1 MPDMKSL
8 TINGIKYNIIKYNIK
23 DATARTTL
31 DTKANTADLA
41 KVTTSGSYSDLSNTP
56 TKVSAFANDA
66 GYLTAHQSLDGYA
79 KMSIAN
85 TWGEAQHFKT
95 LGIGIERYTAN
106 VVSGTSATPAVSGA
120 MYTATGAFTLDMS
133 TIASALSN
141 EQFTV
146 FSARFF
152 ASSDYALTITNAGT
166 LSYVGSASNVAIKST
181 GTLVN
186 IFLGKNNIGSL
197 TSIVQAI
204 ALSAS

>member
-8 TINGIKYNIIKYNIK
+8 TVNGIKYNIK

-41 KVTTSGSYSDLSNTP
+41 KVATSGSYSDLSNTP

-85 TWGEAQHFKT
+85 TWSTAQTFET
-95 LGIGIERYTAN
+95 LGIGFERYTAN
-106 VVSGTSATPAVSGA
+106 VVSGTSATPTASGGLYA
-120 MYTATGAFTLDMS
+120 ATGAFTLDMS
-133 TIASALSN
+133 NIASALSN
-141 EQFTV
+141 GQFTV

-166 LSYVGSASNVAIKST
+166 LIYAGSASNVAIKST

-186 IFLGKNNIGSL
+186 IFLSKNNIGSL

-204 ALSAS
+204 TLSAS

>member
-8 TINGIKYNIIKYNIK
+8 TINGIKYNIK

-41 KVTTSGSYSDLSNTP
+41 KVATSGSYSDLSNTP
-56 TKVSAFANDA
+56 AKVSAFANDA

-95 LGIGIERYTAN
+95 LGIGFERYTAN

-120 MYTATGAFTLDMS
+120 IYTATGAFTLDMS

>member
-8 TINGIKYNIIKYNIK
+8 TINGIKYNIK

-41 KVTTSGSYSDLSNTP
+41 KVATSGSYSDLSNTP
-56 TKVSAFANDA
+56 AKVSAFANDA

-95 LGIGIERYTAN
+95 LGIGFERYTAN

-152 ASSDYALTITNAGT
+152 ASSDYALTITNAGD
-166 LSYVGSASNVAIKST
+166 SGNIRYCGSASDIAIKST

-186 IFLGKNNIGSL
+186 IFLAKNSSGTL

-204 ALSAS
+204 TLSAS